1 MPNFDDD
8 IWSEALKEAWNSTP
22 GDVRVLETLEFIF
35 TRAGVLTAERFVR
48 DRQALTAT
56 LEATAPVDPSTAV
69 LFNPAGFEVTL
80 PEASDTG
87 PAPRLQ
93 IAVPNIG
100 RVLNEHLMAAA
111 YSPTPVQVIFRF
123 YLSTDLSAPH
133 TYPGPLIMDIDSI
146 TAEAQ
151 GVVATASFDDLSGRR
166 FPRTEYLAR
175 LYPGL
180 ATR

>member
-1 MPNFDDD
+1 MPTFDDD

-22 GDVRVLETLEFIF
+22 GQVKVYETLEFIF

-48 DRQALTAT
+48 DRAAITAT
-56 LEATAPVDPSTAV
+56 LESTAPVNPSTAV
-69 LFNPAGFEVTL
+69 VFNPAGFDLTL
-80 PEASDTG
+80 PEATDSG

-111 YSPTPVQVIFRF
+111 FSPTPVQVIFRF
-123 YLSTDLSAPH
+123 YLSTDLTAPH

-146 TAEAQ
+146 TTEAQ

>member
-1 MPNFDDD
+1 MPTFEDS
-8 IWSEALKEAWNSTP
+8 IWSEALEEAWSNTP
-22 GDVRVLETLEFIF
+22 AGVRVLETLEFIF

-48 DRQALTAT
+48 NRQSLTAT
-56 LEATAPVDPSTAV
+56 LESTAPVNPSTAV
-69 LFNPAGFEVTL
+69 VFQPAGFEVKL
-80 PEASDTG
+80 PDATDAG
-87 PAPRLQ
+87 PAPQLQ

-100 RVLNEHLMAAA
+100 RELNEHLMAAA

-123 YLSTDLSAPH
+123 YLSTDLTAPH
-133 TYPGPLIMDIDSI
+133 SYPGPLIMDIDSI
-146 TAEAQ
+146 TAESQ

-175 LYPGL
+175 LFPGL